1 MAPDLPTIIVSG
13 TISEDAAVITMAAG
27 AVDYVLKD
35 NLTRLI
41 PAVRG
46 AIETAELRHQNLRAI
61 DVLRRL
67 AEHYERAQEV
77 GHVGNWEYDPK
88 TAHFWGSIEAK
99 RIFGFDREQTA
110 FTIDE
115 VEGCTPERERVHL
128 ALANL
133 IQEGK
138 EFNLEYKI
146 IPKDSSVA
154 KVIWSVAEVHRDER
168 GAPLT
173 VTGVVQDITRRAQAE
188 DALRD
193 SEKRYR
199 SLFEDSPVALWESD
213 HSAVKVHL
221 EQLAATGIDDVIAF
235 LLKNP
240 QEYDHC
246 IELIRP
252 LKANREAV
260 RLSGA
265 QSREELLTRNRS
277 LFGPVAKRGMHL
289 FWTAMLAGEPSA
301 TFETTNLSL
310 TGEAFDVL
318 ETCTVVPGHEQTY
331 DLVYVADVDISARK
345 EAAKAVYRSAE
356 QLRRT
361 VEGTVLAMGHLVE
374 VRDPYTAGHERHVA
388 ELAVAIAAEM
398 GMTAEQQDSLRL
410 AALIHDIGKI
420 SIPAEILTKPG
431 RLSALE
437 FSLIK
442 QHSQSGYD
450 IIRTIEFQQ
459 PIAQLVLQHH
469 ERLDGSGY
477 PRQLAGEDILPAAR
491 ILAVADV
498 VDAMSSHRPY
508 RPALGAGA
516 ALAEIGANAGR
527 TFDADVAAACE
538 RVFAAGFAFSD

>member
-1 MAPDLPTIIVSG
+1 
-13 TISEDAAVITMAAG
+13 
-27 AVDYVLKD
+27 
-35 NLTRLI
+35 
-41 PAVRG
+41 
-46 AIETAELRHQNLRAI
+46 
-61 DVLRRL
+61 
-67 AEHYERAQEV
+67 
-77 GHVGNWEYDPK
+77 
-88 TAHFWGSIEAK
+88 
-99 RIFGFDREQTA
+99 
-110 FTIDE
+110 
-115 VEGCTPERERVHL
+115 
-128 ALANL
+128 
-133 IQEGK
+133 
-138 EFNLEYKI
+138 
-146 IPKDSSVA
+146 
-154 KVIWSVAEVHRDER
+154 
-168 GAPLT
+168 
-173 VTGVVQDITRRAQAE
+173 
-188 DALRD
+188 
-193 SEKRYR
+193 
-199 SLFEDSPVALWESD
+199 
-213 HSAVKVHL
+213 
-221 EQLAATGIDDVIAF
+221 
-235 LLKNP
+235 
-240 QEYDHC
+240 
-246 IELIRP
+246 
-252 LKANREAV
+252 
-260 RLSGA
+260 
-265 QSREELLTRNRS
+265 
-277 LFGPVAKRGMHL
+277 
-289 FWTAMLAGEPSA
+289 
-301 TFETTNLSL
+301 
-310 TGEAFDVL
+310 VL

-345 EAAKAVYRSAE
+345 QAVEAVYHSAE